1 MSRRWTF
8 VLGSVLLLTL
18 AAMLLAWSAISALNP
33 VPLSLS
39 IDGERIVDGIDLAS
53 MSAGHL
59 LVLSALL
66 AFVLLAA
73 LVVLPM
79 ALLLT
84 LLGLL
89 LAALAVV
96 GLPLLLAM
104 ALVGLL
110 LSPLFLVVWLLW
122 WMLA

>member
-1 MSRRWTF
+1 MSRRWTLIVSSF
-8 VLGSVLLLTL
+8 LVLSL
-18 AAMLLAWSAISALNP
+18 AAMLLAWGSTSALNP
-33 VPLSLS
+33 VPLSLN
-39 IDGERIVDGIDLAS
+39 IDGEQLIDGIDLAS

-59 LVLSALL
+59 LLASALL
-66 AFVLLAA
+66 AFVLLVT

-96 GLPLLLAM
+96 GLPLLLAL

-110 LSPLFLVVWLLW
+110 LSPLFLAVWLLW